1 MVTPKI
7 ITLLIKKRKT
17 VLIYCVTLLNLKATK
32 TIRKADIIFVSQSK
46 AVGKPSAKIIIE

>member
-17 VLIYCVTLLNLKATK
+17 VFIYCVTLLNLKATK